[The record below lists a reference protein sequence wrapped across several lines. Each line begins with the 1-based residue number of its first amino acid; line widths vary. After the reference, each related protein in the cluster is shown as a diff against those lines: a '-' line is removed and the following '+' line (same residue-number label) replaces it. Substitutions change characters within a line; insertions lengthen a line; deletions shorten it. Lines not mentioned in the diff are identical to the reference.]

1 MRTVVLDPQPAEVE
15 ELLERRK
22 RLDPYDEV
30 WVGTYRLPPA
40 AHPHGGYL
48 HDQLARTPGPMP

>member
-1 MRTVVLDPQPAEVE
+1 VGGVRTVVLDPQPAEVQ

-22 RLDPYDEV
+22 RLDLYDEV
-30 WVGTYRLPPA
+30 WVGTNHLSPA

-48 HDQLARTPGPMP
+48 DDQ

>member
-1 MRTVVLDPQPAEVE
+1 MLDPQPAEVE

-48 HDQLARTPGPMP
+48 DDQ